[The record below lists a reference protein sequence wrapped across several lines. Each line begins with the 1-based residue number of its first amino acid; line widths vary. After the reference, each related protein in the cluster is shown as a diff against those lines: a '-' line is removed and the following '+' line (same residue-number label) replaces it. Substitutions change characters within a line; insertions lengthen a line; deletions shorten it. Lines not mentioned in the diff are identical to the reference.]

1 MTSRRRTLYATIS
14 RTGDK
19 FKSDSFLRLFDFPA
33 AASTTPKR
41 ASSTVPQQY
50 LFMLNSEFMN
60 QRSKTLGKFLAES
73 DDNRDK
79 IIENIYNKLY
89 SRSPEQSELEIA
101 NSWLGQSPDI
111 DTWSLYAQAL
121 LSAHEMIQIR

>member
-1 MTSRRRTLYATIS
+1 
-14 RTGDK
+14 
-19 FKSDSFLRLFDFPA
+19 
-33 AASTTPKR
+33 
-41 ASSTVPQQY
+41 
-50 LFMLNSEFMN
+50 MN